1 MKYRAYTLNNFRTIP
16 QISQLT
22 EEQKFEI
29 EVVGTVLPFK
39 TSNYVVDKL
48 IDWDNF
54 EKDPFFIL
62 NFPQKKMLSEKH
74 YNTMA
79 DLIRNNAD
87 REVIKKAAGHIR
99 MELNPNPAGQ
109 EYNVPELD
117 GVRVQGI
124 QHKYKKTMLVF
135 PAQGQTCHAYCTFC
149 FRWPQF
155 ALNDFKFSMKGAE
168 MMVKYLEAH
177 PEISDVLFTGG
188 DPAVMSAKHF
198 AHYFNAILESK
209 ASHVRFIRI
218 GTKALSYWPH
228 RFTTDSDAE
237 ELLDLFKKVI
247 DRGIGISV
255 MAHFNHPRALKT
267 DEARDAIA
275 KLRSIGV
282 QIRSQSPIMKHI
294 NDKPTVWAE
303 MWREQVNLGI
313 VPYYMFIARD
323 TGAQDYFAVTLERAW
338 KIYTEAYR
346 SVSGLCRSVRGP
358 SMSCG
363 PGKVH
368 VVGITKVHGE
378 KVFVLKFIQARDEQ
392 WVNQP
397 FFAKYN
403 PDAIWITDLE
413 PAFGKDRFMFEEND
427 DDRKRNSA

>member
-1 MKYRAYTLNNFRTIP
+1 MKYFAYTLNNFRDIP
-16 QISQLT
+16 QISALS
-22 EEQKFEI
+22 EEQKFVI

-39 TSNYVVDKL
+39 TSNYVVDRL

-54 EKDPFFIL
+54 ENDPFFIL

-74 YNTMA
+74 FNTIA
-79 DLIRNNAD
+79 NLIRNKAD
-87 REVIKKAAGHIR
+87 RPAIRKTADHIR

-117 GVRVQGI
+117 GIRLQGI

-155 ALNDFKFSMKGAE
+155 ALNDFKFSMKSSDT
-168 MMVKYLEAH
+168 MVQYIEAH
-177 PEISDVLFTGG
+177 PEISDILFTGG
-188 DPAVMSAKHF
+188 DPAVMRTKHF
-198 AHYFNAILESK
+198 NHYFNAILNSK
-209 ASHVRFIRI
+209 SSHIRFIRI
-218 GTKALSYWPH
+218 GTKALTYWPH
-228 RFTTDSDAE
+228 RFTTDSDAG
-237 ELLDLFKKVI
+237 ELLELFKKVT

-255 MAHFNHPRALKT
+255 MAHFNHPKALRT
-267 DEARDAIA
+267 EEVREAIA
-275 KLRSIGV
+275 RLREAGV

-294 NDKPTVWAE
+294 NDKPAIWAD

-313 VPYYMFIARD
+313 TPYYMFIARD

-338 KIYTEAYR
+338 KIYTEAYKN
-346 SVSGLCRSVRGP
+346 VSGLCRTVRGP

-368 VVGITKVHGE
+368 VVGITKIQDE
-378 KVFVLKFIQARDEQ
+378 KVFVLKFIQSRDEQ

-403 PDAIWITDLE
+403 PNAIWITDLE
-413 PAFGKDRFMFEEND
+413 PAFGKDRFMFEND
-427 DDRKRNSA
+427 SDLKRNSA